1 MTPITEIPMVKLNP
15 HFAKLSSYYL
25 FPEIEKKAALVK
37 SRHPDPHMI
46 NFGLGDVTK
55 PLPPTLL
62 AALCSAAQEMG
73 DRHTFR
79 GYGPSAGYPFLREAI
94 AYGEYRHLGIAADE
108 IFISNGAKC
117 DLGHIQELFDID
129 NRVALCDPAYPVY
142 IDTTV
147 LAGRTKGFSES
158 GEYEG
163 IHYVPC
169 LEENGFIPSPPS
181 FPTDL
186 IYLCS
191 PNNPTGAAM
200 DRRSLRGW
208 VDYALEHQSV
218 IIYDGAY
225 ESYISSDQCPHSIYE
240 IEGAKE
246 VAIEIRSFSKSAG
259 FTGLRC
265 SYSIV
270 PKELRVQDTSLHSLW
285 RRRHD
290 TKFGGV
296 PYPVQ
301 KCAASI
307 YTPEGHKEV
316 QGIIQMYKDRARFLL
331 EGLKK
336 LKLTVFGGVDAP
348 YVWCKAPQSLTSWQF
363 FDLLLERLHI
373 ICVPGRGFGLQ
384 GEGFVRFS
392 AFAEPAQLA
401 EGLLRM
407 KQL

>member
-1 MTPITEIPMVKLNP
+1 MAMLKLNP
-15 HFAKLSSYYL
+15 NFAKLSSYYL
-25 FPEIEKKAALVK
+25 FPEVEKKVAAEMAK
-37 SRHPDPHMI
+37 HPNLAPV
-46 NFGLGDVTK
+46 NLGLGDVTK

-62 AALCSAAQEMG
+62 AALCGGAQEMG
-73 DRHTFR
+73 DRHTFH

-94 AYGEYRHLGIAADE
+94 AYGEYRNLGIATDE
-108 IFISNGAKC
+108 IFVSNGAKC
-117 DLGHIQELFDID
+117 DLGHVQELFDVD

-142 IDTTV
+142 VDTTV
-147 LAGRTKGFSES
+147 LAGRTKGLNEH

-163 IHYVPC
+163 IHYIPC
-169 LEENGFIPSPPS
+169 LEENGFIPLPPNNS
-181 FPTDL
+181 CDL

-191 PNNPTGAAM
+191 PNNPTGAAL
-200 DRRSLRGW
+200 DRPTLRKW

-225 ESYISSDQCPHSIYE
+225 EAYITSDQCPHSIYE
-240 IEGAKE
+240 IDGAKE
-246 VAIEIRSFSKSAG
+246 IAIEIRSFSKSAG

-265 SYSIV
+265 SYSVI
-270 PKELRVQDTSLHSLW
+270 PKELRVQDTSLHALW

-307 YTPEGHKEV
+307 YTPEGQKEV
-316 QGIIQMYKDRARFLL
+316 KDIIQMYKDRSHFFF

-336 LKLTVFGGVDAP
+336 LGYTVFGGVDAP
-348 YVWCKAPQSLTSWQF
+348 YIWCKAPNSLSSWEF
-363 FDLLLERLHI
+363 FDQLLERLHI
-373 ICVPGRGFGLQ
+373 ICVPGRGFGRR

-392 AFAEPAQLA
+392 AFAEPTQLA
-401 EGLLRM
+401 EGLLRI